1 MVGMVD
7 YALNY
12 QANGFSVI
20 PIDKR
25 SKRAITKFK
34 DSTFN
39 ADDIKR
45 FWHEEPEANIALRT
59 VDFFV
64 IDIDITK
71 TENGYQSLNDWELS
85 HYIPDTLRVT
95 TPSGGEHIYLKK
107 PQGIEISQ
115 DIRIKA
121 GIDIKANKNNYIL
134 VPPSNNSKGQYK
146 WKNKH
151 PIAEC
156 PPEIL
161 EILKTEKKKSKVNF
175 TTDYQKGEYSSKTAK
190 LFEQVVYGLGDK
202 GGRNNALAS
211 FIGGLLL
218 RGVEVDAIYMLAK
231 LANHYT
237 PESLPQSELDRT
249 FESML
254 RKDMDGS

>member
-1 MVGMVD
+1 M
-7 YALNY
+7 
-12 QANGFSVI
+12 
-20 PIDKR
+20 
-25 SKRAITKFK
+25 
-34 DSTFN
+34 
-39 ADDIKR
+39 
-45 FWHEEPEANIALRT
+45 
-59 VDFFV
+59 
-64 IDIDITK
+64 
-71 TENGYQSLNDWELS
+71 
-85 HYIPDTLRVT
+85 
-95 TPSGGEHIYLKK
+95 
-107 PQGIEISQ
+107 
-115 DIRIKA
+115 
-121 GIDIKANKNNYIL
+121 
-134 VPPSNNSKGQYK
+134 
-146 WKNKH
+146 
-151 PIAEC
+151 
-156 PPEIL
+156 
-161 EILKTEKKKSKVNF
+161 NF